1 MTDRWREV
9 YEREYP
15 RLVRALLA
23 IGRDPAA
30 AEDAA
35 QEAFVR
41 AHRTGLDNIE
51 KLPGWLL
58 VVGTREVF
66 RKAKRARREA
76 DLWASLPPRDDGL
89 DTSADRVDLLA
100 ALGELPERQRAIVVA
115 RYYYG
120 LSYDEIADHFDIKS
134 GTVGATLHQAIE
146 RLRQI
151 QLAGRA
157 LPRAIEP
164 TDGTQPSY
172 DRPRTAAPPARR
184 SIFGLGQ
191 TATAPA
197 AIVP

>member
-35 QEAFVR
+35 QEAFVK

-51 KLPGWLL
+51 RLPGWLL

-66 RKAKRARREA
+66 RRAKRARREA
-76 DLWASLPPRDDGL
+76 DLWSSLPTRDTGF

-115 RYYYG
+115 RYFYG
-120 LSYDEIADHFDIKS
+120 LSYDEIAHHFDIKS
-134 GTVGATLHQAIE
+134 GTVGATLHQGIE

-151 QLAGRA
+151 QLAGR
-157 LPRAIEP
+157 L
-164 TDGTQPSY
+164 
-172 DRPRTAAPPARR
+172 ARGAMR
-184 SIFGLGQ
+184 
-191 TATAPA
+191 
-197 AIVP
+197 

>member
-9 YEREYP
+9 YEHEYP
-15 RLVRALLA
+15 RLLRALVA

-35 QEAFVR
+35 QEALVK
-41 AHRTGLDNIE
+41 AHRTGLDKIE
-51 KLPGWLL
+51 KLSAWLL

-66 RKAKRARREA
+66 RKARRSGRERE
-76 DLWASLPPRDDGL
+76 LWASLPGRDDGF
-89 DTSADRVDLLA
+89 DAAADRVDLLA
-100 ALGELPERQRAIVVA
+100 ALGELPERQRSIVVA

-151 QLAGRA
+151 HLAGR
-157 LPRAIEP
+157 L
-164 TDGTQPSY
+164 
-172 DRPRTAAPPARR
+172 ARGAMR
-184 SIFGLGQ
+184 
-191 TATAPA
+191 
-197 AIVP
+197 

>member
-35 QEAFVR
+35 QEAFVK
-41 AHRTGLDNIE
+41 AHKAGLDNIE

-58 VVGTREVF
+58 VVGAREVF
-66 RKAKRARREA
+66 RKAKRARRETEI
-76 DLWASLPPRDDGL
+76 WASLPPRDDGF
-89 DTSADRVDLLA
+89 DTTADRIDLVA
-100 ALGELPERQRAIVVA
+100 ALGELPDRQRAIVVA

-120 LSYDEIADHFDIKS
+120 LSYDEIANHFDIKS

-151 QLAGRA
+151 QLAGRLA
-157 LPRAIEP
+157 RGAI
-164 TDGTQPSY
+164 
-172 DRPRTAAPPARR
+172 R
-184 SIFGLGQ
+184 
-191 TATAPA
+191 
-197 AIVP
+197 